1 MSRQLLFHPSDGVRF
16 LHEMA
21 MAGGEVRAKVASY
34 WRTKLAGIR
43 MLRAPG
49 VWIAAINPL
58 RILRLT
64 D

>member
-21 MAGGEVRAKVASY
+21 MAGGVVRAKVASC
-34 WRTKLAGIR
+34 WRTNADGTL

-49 VWIAAINPL
+49 VWIAAINPR
-58 RILRLT
+58 RILRRTL
-64 D
+64 